1 MMYEVELRTVVR
13 EIYYVEAESADEA
26 KDNWH
31 NGELVDSKTQY
42 VDEVYPAI
50 LVEEGWELTMS
61 SNSETLRIGDFVVHK
76 VDTTFHG
83 LVGLNGARQLIVR
96 GPLGQEYTEL
106 MNWRKATEED
116 I

>member
-50 LVEEGWELTMS
+50 LVEEG
-61 SNSETLRIGDFVVHK
+61 
-76 VDTTFHG
+76 
-83 LVGLNGARQLIVR
+83 
-96 GPLGQEYTEL
+96 
-106 MNWRKATEED
+106 
-116 I
+116 